1 MPSYEIFGRFYDA
14 VMGDRAESAKQVS
27 ELLRVSKPS
36 ARKVLE
42 LGCGT
47 GSILKH
53 LQDSYEVSGLDL
65 SNKMLS
71 IARKKVPRAKLWH
84 QDMVDFQIDEQF
96 DTVLCVFDSINHV
109 RRFSDWKRV
118 FARVRQHL
126 SPGGCFIFDINT
138 QRKLERLIAEPPWVH
153 CSLLQQLIECQLS
166 ARDLCRN
173 TGNHSAQKRAVPG
186 FQAQKDAVRN
196 LERTV
201 VVHGKRGIG
210 NLPAPILAGGN

>member
-1 MPSYEIFGRFYDA
+1 M
-14 VMGDRAESAKQVS
+14 
-27 ELLRVSKPS
+27 
-36 ARKVLE
+36 
-42 LGCGT
+42 
-47 GSILKH
+47 LKH
-53 LQDSYEVSGLDL
+53 LQHSYEVSGLDA
-65 SNKMLS
+65 SSRMLS
-71 IARKKVPRAKLWH
+71 IARHKVPDAKLFR
-84 QDMVDFQIDEQF
+84 QNMVDFKIDARF
-96 DTVLCVFDSINHV
+96 DVICCVFDSINHV
-109 RRFSDWKRV
+109 RNFSEWKRV
-118 FARVRQHL
+118 FARARQHL
-126 SPGGCFIFDINT
+126 SPGGVFIFDINT

-173 TGNHSAQKRAVPG
+173 TGNHSAQKRAVPR